1 MQAAVDFV
9 ARCLSSYAYGALGGI
24 KIVKMSWE
32 EYEALETKD
41 ENTIYIVV
49 KSNKIVIYVGE
60 LSMIQS
66 IQAGYATLDT
76 KSKTCINAPQTVND
90 NNLVMTNKTA
100 IVGNATI
107 APIGG

>member
-9 ARCLSSYAYGALGGI
+9 ARCLASYAYKSMGGM
-24 KIVKMSWE
+24 KIVKMTWE
-32 EYEALETKD
+32 EFEALETKD
-41 ENTIYIVV
+41 DNTIYIVV
-49 KSNKIVIYVGE
+49 KSNRIIIYVGE

-66 IQAGYATLDT
+66 IQAGYVTLDT
-76 KSKTCINAPQTVND
+76 KSKACINAPQTPND

>member
-9 ARCLSSYAYGALGGI
+9 ARCLASYSYSALGGI
-24 KIVKMSWE
+24 KIVKMTWE

-66 IQAGYATLDT
+66 IQAGYVTLDT
-76 KSKTCINAPQTVND
+76 KAKACINAPQSVND
-90 NNLVMTNKTA
+90 NNLIMANQTA
-100 IVGNATI
+100 IVGNATLS
-107 APIGG
+107 PIGG